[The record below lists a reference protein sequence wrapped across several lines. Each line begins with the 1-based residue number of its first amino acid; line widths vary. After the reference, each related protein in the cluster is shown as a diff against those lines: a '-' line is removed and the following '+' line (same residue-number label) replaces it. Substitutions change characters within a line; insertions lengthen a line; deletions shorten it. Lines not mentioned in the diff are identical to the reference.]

1 MALDPRI
8 KESRKFFGLL
18 REFRKFISTLDKI
31 KDIETYGEFML
42 EMIRDLDKRKRFLED
57 FNKELKRKKP
67 FVNCFVI
74 KME

>member
-1 MALDPRI
+1 
-8 KESRKFFGLL
+8 
-18 REFRKFISTLDKI
+18 
-31 KDIETYGEFML
+31 ML

-67 FVNCFVI
+67 FVNCFGI